1 MKTAEQKLAEYLAKL
16 EADRDIM
23 PLEDGF
29 YVWFPPKGGGGFD
42 AWLLR
47 AIADRLDEL
56 NEPLNQEL
64 EAMRQCES

>member
-1 MKTAEQKLAEYLAKL
+1 MKPPEQKMAEYLAKL

-47 AIADRLDEL
+47 AIVDRLDEL
-56 NEPLNQEL
+56 NKPLNEEL
-64 EAMRQCES
+64 EEMQRCES